1 MFDDFFPVFTEQFE
15 KRINVIEMVD
25 FLKLEF
31 KDGGLL
37 SWVNATKQEEMLKA
51 SESCYSARVGTS
63 RNVCKLIDAAS
74 LFVSNLM
81 SFYSISDVL

>member
-51 SESCYSARVGTS
+51 SESCISSRVGTS
-63 RNVCKLIDAAS
+63 RHVCELIDAAT
-74 LFVSNLM
+74 LM
-81 SFYSISDVL
+81 LHLSQT